1 MSVAKSPKPRAAIA
15 AIPAHPH
22 SALPAPPPGALLL
35 NTNENR
41 FGPSPAVY
49 AALRQDPAAMGLNDY
64 PPAEA
69 APLNAALARQF
80 GFEAHHIVS
89 VAGGELLLPLAMLAF
104 TEPGCEVVTF
114 DDGFQKFLNYTL
126 TCGATPVAVPREADP
141 TGAIQAA
148 LTPKTR
154 IVLIDNPGNPTG
166 WLLSP
171 ETIAE
176 IHASL
181 PSDVLLILDEAYV
194 EFSSFGQFGLDLARD
209 HRNVLTTR
217 TFSKAYGL
225 AGLRIGWAAG
235 HRNVIE
241 AVRRVIPTFPIPRP
255 SLIGALAALGDVD
268 HLASVTAEVG
278 RIRDAAQTRLAAAGW
293 DVAPSAANFLLI
305 RAGRHAPEAVAEA
318 VETLRAANILVR
330 LLPRFR
336 NAPAIRMT
344 LGTAEDMARV
354 YAALKI

>member
-1 MSVAKSPKPRAAIA
+1 
-15 AIPAHPH
+15 
-22 SALPAPPPGALLL
+22 
-35 NTNENR
+35 
-41 FGPSPAVY
+41 
-49 AALRQDPAAMGLNDY
+49 
-64 PPAEA
+64 
-69 APLNAALARQF
+69 
-80 GFEAHHIVS
+80 
-89 VAGGELLLPLAMLAF
+89 AGGELLLPLAMLAF

-126 TCGATPVAVPREADP
+126 TCGATPVPVPREADP
-141 TGAIQAA
+141 AGAIQAA

-171 ETIAE
+171 ATIAE

-181 PSDVLLILDEAYV
+181 PTDVLLILDEAYV
-194 EFSSFGQFGLDLARD
+194 EFSSFGQAGLDLARD

-235 HRNVIE
+235 HRDVIG